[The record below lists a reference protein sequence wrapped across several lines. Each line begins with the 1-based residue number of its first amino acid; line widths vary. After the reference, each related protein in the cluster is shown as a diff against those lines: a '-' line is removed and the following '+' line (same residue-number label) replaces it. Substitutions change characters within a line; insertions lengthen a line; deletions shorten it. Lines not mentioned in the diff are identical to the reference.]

1 MEHKNKI
8 EAQVIFTGRN
18 PPLDYY
24 PSYKANRIKWGVFP
38 HVSFLLLKK
47 KNQNKLFKYYY

>member
-18 PPLDYY
+18 PPLDYC
-24 PSYKANRIKWGVFP
+24 PSYKANKIK
-38 HVSFLLLKK
+38 
-47 KNQNKLFKYYY
+47 